1 GAGRASRHQ
10 RSRAGASSWLPGPR
24 PKITPPASVMAV
36 HRMFSQISRQKPL
49 SQVLRVANC
58 SKEKS
63 MVTSCRRR
71 RSVHA
76 FFAEALGHT
85 VRADHEDQADQPLEE
100 ADGGGEAQLT
110 LLDARGVDEGVEDFA
125 DLAVHGV
132 QQQEHVLEAQFEE
145 VPDG

>member
-1 GAGRASRHQ
+1 
-10 RSRAGASSWLPGPR
+10 
-24 PKITPPASVMAV
+24 MAV

-63 MVTSCRRR
+63 MVTSCRPR

-76 FFAEALGHT
+76 FFTEALGHT
-85 VRADHEDQADQPLEE
+85 VRSDHEDQADQPLEQT
-100 ADGGGEAQLT
+100 DGRGEAQLA

-125 DLAVHGV
+125 DLPVHGV
-132 QQQEHVLEAQFEE
+132 RSEEHTSELQSRFDLVC
-145 VPDG
+145 